1 MTGGFNSRRSL
12 LKKEGKM
19 SAFRTIVT
27 LDKNGFAKIVHN
39 LNTIRIIVDA
49 RYYDTNEPVL
59 CAVNNFLCSENEIE
73 IVSREN
79 ANKKLKITIAY

>member
-19 SAFRTIVT
+19 SVFRTIVT

-39 LNTIRIIVDA
+39 LNTIRILVDA

-59 CAVNNFLCSENEIE
+59 CAVNFLCGENEIT
-73 IVSREN
+73 IVSRED